1 MSLIEKF
8 LLNLYRLKQH
18 FIAEYLVSKEST
30 HPSCWMNGMHFMKKG
45 CLKMII
51 QVCWCFV
58 LKQIKKKQQMGR
70 NGGYWL
76 IVVLWGLL
84 VDCGVI
90 GVGFSCQSWEF
101 IICVEWPLSTS
112 KGLQIQMLLVLIA
125 IEQQGFHSVP
135 YLLWHETFINL

>member
-8 LLNLYRLKQH
+8 LLNLYKLKQH

-30 HPSCWMNGMHFMKKG
+30 HLSCWMNGMHFMKKG

-58 LKQIKKKQQMGR
+58 LKQIKKNNKWVGMGVIGWLWCY
-70 NGGYWL
+70 GGYWL
-76 IVVLWGLL
+76 IVV
-84 VDCGVI
+84 V
-90 GVGFSCQSWEF
+90 FCQSWEF
-101 IICVEWPLSTS
+101 VICVEWPLSTCTS
-112 KGLQIQMLLVLIA
+112 KGLQIQMLLVLLA

-135 YLLWHETFINL
+135 YLLWHETFINF

>member
-8 LLNLYRLKQH
+8 LLNLYQLKQH

-58 LKQIKKKQQMGR
+58 LKQIIKNNKWVGI
-70 NGGYWL
+70 GGYWL
-76 IVVLWGLL
+76 IVV
-84 VDCGVI
+84 
-90 GVGFSCQSWEF
+90 FFCQSWEF
-101 IICVEWPLSTS
+101 VICVEWPLSTS
-112 KGLQIQMLLVLIA
+112 KGLQIQMLLVLLA